1 MVSKVSSKGQVTIP
15 VEVRSI
21 LGIRPGD
28 FIEYEIQ
35 EDGGAM
41 LRRVSPFDAVF
52 HNALNN
58 TLEEWA
64 SAEDDEAFSDL

>member
-15 VEVRSI
+15 IEVRKV
-21 LGIRPGD
+21 LGIQPGD

-35 EDGGAM
+35 EGKGAL
-41 LRRVSPFDAVF
+41 LRRVSPFDAAF
-52 HNALNN
+52 HHALND

-64 SAEDDEAFSDL
+64 SPEDDEAFSDL

>member
-1 MVSKVSSKGQVTIP
+1 MMSKVSSKGQVTIP
-15 VEVRSI
+15 IEVRSI
-21 LGIRPGD
+21 LGIGPGD

-52 HNALNN
+52 HEALNN

-64 SAEDDEAFSDL
+64 SASDDEVFRDL

>member
-41 LRRVSPFDAVF
+41 LRRVSPFDAIF
-52 HNALNN
+52 HHALSN